1 MLPLEVSMQY
11 VAGMLSE
18 KRNPSWVVGEGGYLW
33 AKALL
38 PERCL
43 CLSGKGC
50 IAPLHC
56 SIVFWR
62 LPFKQIHKYF
72 FNCKWEI
79 TSLGLV

>member
-1 MLPLEVSMQY
+1 MLPLEVSMQC

-18 KRNPSWVVGEGGYLW
+18 KRKPSWVVGEGGYLW

-43 CLSGKGC
+43 SGKGC
-50 IAPLHC
+50 IASLHC

-62 LPFKQIHKYF
+62 LSFKQIHKYF
-72 FNCKWEI
+72 FKEVI
-79 TSLGLV
+79 SHLQLGLV